1 MIQKGKRMSETP
13 APTGFPG
20 VTSAESQKMQAAF
33 KDIAERSQKL
43 LEGFAERYKADGP
56 QPADPMGLTQTFMD
70 FTAKMLADPNRLLQ
84 AQMELWQ
91 QYLQLWQ
98 LTTQR
103 LMGQQVE
110 PMAEPA
116 KGDKRF
122 NDPAWKDEV
131 VFDYLKQSYLLTA
144 RWLQGTVKQVEGI
157 DDKTAKKVDFY
168 TRQFIDAVSPSN
180 FAMTN
185 PQVVKATVESK
196 GENLLKGLQNLLTD
210 LERGKGKLAIRQ
222 TDMKAFRVGENVAT
236 SPGKVV
242 YQNELMQ
249 LIQYAPATAE
259 VYAMPLLIV
268 PPWINKFY
276 ILDLKPENSFI
287 KWATEQGYTVFVISW
302 VNPDKQL
309 SKLVFEDYM
318 KLGPLAALGAIEQAT
333 GQRQVSAIGYC
344 IGGTL
349 MAATLAYMAARGDD
363 RIAACTFFTAQVDF
377 TEPGELGV
385 FIDEDQ
391 LASIEEM
398 MSKTGYLEASDM
410 ATTFNL
416 LRANDLIW
424 SFVVNNYLMGKDPFP
439 FDLLYWNADATRMPA
454 AMHSFYLRNMYQN
467 NLLSRP
473 GGIVI
478 DNVPIDLRKITIPVY
493 IQAGKE
499 DHIAPARSVYKATQI
514 YSGPIR
520 FMLAGSGHIAGVVN
534 PPRAK
539 KYQHWLNETDKNPP
553 TLAEWQAGAKEF
565 PGSWWNDWDKWLSE
579 KSGPKVPA
587 RQPGD
592 GALPPIEDAPGSYVK
607 VRVVE

>member
-1 MIQKGKRMSETP
+1 MIEKGKRMSESSTP
-13 APTGFPG
+13 PG
-20 VTSAESQKMQAAF
+20 AAGPSSAEAERLKDAF

-43 LEGFAERYKADGP
+43 LQEFSERYKADGP
-56 QPADPMGLTQTFMD
+56 QPVDPRRLTQTFMD

-91 QYLQLWQ
+91 QYMKLWQ
-98 LTTQR
+98 VTAQR
-103 LMGQQVE
+103 MMGQQVA
-110 PMAEPA
+110 PLAEPA

-122 NDPAWKDEV
+122 ADPAWKDEM

-144 RWLQGTVKQVEGI
+144 RWLQDTVKQVEGV

-168 TRQFIDAVSPSN
+168 TRQFIDAMSPSN
-180 FAMTN
+180 FALTN

-196 GENLLKGLQNLLTD
+196 GENLVKGLQNLLTD
-210 LERGKGKLAIRQ
+210 LERGKGNLAIRQ
-222 TDMKAFRVGENVAT
+222 TDMKAFKVGGNVAT

-242 YQNELMQ
+242 YQNKVMQ
-249 LIQYAPATAE
+249 LLQYAPATDQ
-259 VYAMPLLIV
+259 VWQMPLLIV

-302 VNPDKQL
+302 VNPDEQL
-309 SKLVFEDYM
+309 TQLVFEDYM
-318 KLGPLAALGAIEQAT
+318 KLGPLAALDAIEQAT
-333 GQRQVSAIGYC
+333 GEKKVSAIGYC

-349 MAATLAYMAARGDD
+349 MATTLAYMAARGDD

-391 LASIEEM
+391 LASVEQL
-398 MSKTGYLEASDM
+398 MSKKGYLEGAEM
-410 ATTFNL
+410 ATTFNM

-439 FDLLYWNADATRMPA
+439 FDLLFWNADATRMPA
-454 AMHSFYLRNMYQN
+454 AMHSYYLRNMYQK
-467 NLLSRP
+467 NLLAKP
-473 GGIVI
+473 GGLTI

-493 IQAGKE
+493 LQAGKE
-499 DHIAPARSVYKATQI
+499 DHIAPAKSVYKATQLF
-514 YSGPIR
+514 SGPVR

-534 PPRAK
+534 PPRNK
-539 KYQHWLNETDKNPP
+539 KYQHWLNETAKNPS
-553 TLAEWQAGAKEF
+553 TLEEWRAGAQEF
-565 PGSWWNDWDKWLSE
+565 PGSWWNDWDKWLSA
-579 KSGPKVPA
+579 KSGAKVPA
-587 RQPGD
+587 RVPGT
-592 GALPPIEDAPGSYVK
+592 GGLPAIEDAPGSYVK
-607 VRVVE
+607 VRTIE

>member
-1 MIQKGKRMSETP
+1 MSETP
-13 APTGFPG
+13 APAGFPG
-20 VTSAESQKMQAAF
+20 VTPAESQKMQAAF

-103 LMGQQVE
+103 LMGQKVE

-144 RWLQGTVKQVEGI
+144 RWLQGTIKQVEGI

-196 GENLLKGLQNLLTD
+196 GENLLTD

-236 SPGKVV
+236 SPGKVI

-259 VYAMPLLIV
+259 VHAIPLLIV

-276 ILDLKPENSFI
+276 ILDLKPQNSFI
-287 KWATEQGYTVFVISW
+287 KWATEQGYT
-302 VNPDKQL
+302 
-309 SKLVFEDYM
+309 
-318 KLGPLAALGAIEQAT
+318 
-333 GQRQVSAIGYC
+333 
-344 IGGTL
+344 
-349 MAATLAYMAARGDD
+349 
-363 RIAACTFFTAQVDF
+363 
-377 TEPGELGV
+377 
-385 FIDEDQ
+385 
-391 LASIEEM
+391 
-398 MSKTGYLEASDM
+398 
-410 ATTFNL
+410 
-416 LRANDLIW
+416 
-424 SFVVNNYLMGKDPFP
+424 
-439 FDLLYWNADATRMPA
+439 
-454 AMHSFYLRNMYQN
+454 
-467 NLLSRP
+467 
-473 GGIVI
+473 
-478 DNVPIDLRKITIPVY
+478 
-493 IQAGKE
+493 
-499 DHIAPARSVYKATQI
+499 
-514 YSGPIR
+514 
-520 FMLAGSGHIAGVVN
+520 
-534 PPRAK
+534 
-539 KYQHWLNETDKNPP
+539 
-553 TLAEWQAGAKEF
+553 
-565 PGSWWNDWDKWLSE
+565 
-579 KSGPKVPA
+579 
-587 RQPGD
+587 
-592 GALPPIEDAPGSYVK
+592 
-607 VRVVE
+607 

>member
-1 MIQKGKRMSETP
+1 MSEQP
-13 APTGFPG
+13 AVPG
-20 VTSAESQKMQAAF
+20 LSAEESERMKGAF

-43 LEGFAERYKADGP
+43 LQDFAEKYKADGP
-56 QPADPMGLTQTFMD
+56 QPADPLRLTQTFMD

-91 QYLQLWQ
+91 QYMNLWQ
-98 LTTQR
+98 VTAQR
-103 LMGQQVE
+103 MMGQKVE
-110 PMAEPA
+110 PVVEPA

-144 RWLQGTVKQVEGI
+144 RWLQHTVKEVEGV

-168 TRQFIDAVSPSN
+168 TRQFIDAMSPSN
-180 FAMTN
+180 FALTN

-210 LERGKGKLAIRQ
+210 LERGKGTLAIRQ
-222 TDMKAFRVGENVAT
+222 TDMKAFKVGDNVAT

-242 YQNELMQ
+242 YQNKVMQ
-249 LIQYAPATAE
+249 LLQYAPATE
-259 VYAMPLLIV
+259 QVYEMPLLIV

-302 VNPDKQL
+302 VNPDAQL
-309 SKLVFEDYM
+309 TSLVFEDYM
-318 KLGPLAALGAIEQAT
+318 KLGPLAALDAIKQAT
-333 GQRQVSAIGYC
+333 GAEKVSAIGYC

-349 MAATLAYMAARGDD
+349 MATTLAYMAARGDD

-391 LASIEEM
+391 LASVEEM
-398 MSKTGYLEASDM
+398 MSKKGYLEGSEM
-410 ATTFNL
+410 ATTFNM

-439 FDLLYWNADATRMPA
+439 FDLLFWNADATRMPA
-454 AMHSFYLRNMYQN
+454 AMHSYYLRNMYQK
-467 NLLSRP
+467 NLLVKP
-473 GGIVI
+473 GGLTI
-478 DNVPIDLRKITIPVY
+478 DNVPIDLRKIAIPVY
-493 IQAGKE
+493 LQAGKE
-499 DHIAPARSVYKATQI
+499 DHIAPAKSVYKATQI
-514 YSGPIR
+514 FSGPVR

-534 PPRAK
+534 PPRNK
-539 KYQHWLNETDKNPP
+539 KYQHWLNETAKNPA
-553 TLAEWQAGAKEF
+553 TLDEWRAGAQEF
-565 PGSWWNDWDKWLSE
+565 PGSWWHDWDKWLSA

-587 RQPGD
+587 RVPGQ
-592 GALPPIEDAPGSYVK
+592 GGLPAIEDAPGSYVK
-607 VRVVE
+607 VRTID